1 MIIENNQ
8 IRWIGFAIGVEQA
21 NIIFFPGLNLI
32 KIYRKNVLCMLMIN
46 MNMQCEVQEKLNL
59 NRNRK
64 IILRVRNWELKL
76 KWTMR

>member
-21 NIIFFPGLNLI
+21 NIIFFPDLNLI

-46 MNMQCEVQEKLNL
+46 MNMQCEVQENS
-59 NRNRK
+59 
-64 IILRVRNWELKL
+64 
-76 KWTMR
+76 

>member
-21 NIIFFPGLNLI
+21 NIIFFPDLNLI

-46 MNMQCEVQEKLNL
+46 MNMQCEVQENSQTWTGTVKLFC
-59 NRNRK
+59 
-64 IILRVRNWELKL
+64 ELG
-76 KWTMR
+76 TEN

>member
-46 MNMQCEVQEKLNL
+46 MNMQCKVQENSYTWTGTVKLFC
-59 NRNRK
+59 
-64 IILRVRNWELKL
+64 ELG
-76 KWTMR
+76 TEN